1 MPRNTKS
8 VDFDEETLARIE
20 NLKQQKGL
28 PSFKATEDFIH
39 ARFFEGKTVSD
50 DSIPEK
56 CKSCLKFGNH
66 VENGK
71 VLCVT
76 KKTLGEPMRFHWIP
90 LDVAQG
96 CSEMPFNTPLNKKTR
111 EQFEREFS
119 NMEKMKIHHQN
130 RADELRPK
138 AERLSIA
145 ERQLEQT
152 TRELEE
158 ARTGKEDL
166 LSVKSTLE
174 SRVSDMANTF
184 LENRDKIVA
193 LETDNEQLRAEN
205 AKLSENEVLTENDS
219 LRMELNEK
227 IKLIDDT
234 RFEIEKLEALTQ
246 KQRQTI
252 DDVISKTKS
261 TFREFRQYLPTS
273 LEPYAISEY
282 IKNAQKKIELFDGY
296 LDTVAP

>member
-1 MPRNTKS
+1 MVKRSFN
-8 VDFDEETLARIE
+8 VDEDDLAFLEKIKQEHGLFSLNET
-20 NLKQQKGL
+20 
-28 PSFKATEDFIH
+28 PSFIFKQLQK
-39 ARFFEGKTVSD
+39 GKTVSD
-50 DSIPEK
+50 DSIPEN
-56 CKSCLKFGNH
+56 CKSCPKFGKH
-66 VENGK
+66 VKNGK
-71 VLCVT
+71 VLCLT
-76 KKTLGEPMRFHWIP
+76 KKTLAEPMRSQWIP

-96 CSEMPFNTPLNKKTR
+96 CSEMPFNTPTNKKTR
-111 EQFEREFS
+111 EQFERELA
-119 NMEKMKIHHQN
+119 NMEKMKNYHQN

-152 TRELEE
+152 TGELEE

-174 SRVSDMANTF
+174 SRVSDMTNTL
-184 LENRDKIVA
+184 LERDAKIAV
-193 LETDNEQLRAEN
+193 LETDNEQLRTQIAE
-205 AKLSENEVLTENDS
+205 LSENEVLTENDS
-219 LRMELNEK
+219 LRVQLNEK

-252 DDVISKTKS
+252 DEVISKTKS
-261 TFREFRQYLPTS
+261 TFREFRQFLPTS

-282 IKNAQKKIELFDGY
+282 IKNAQKKIEQFDGY